1 MRYLVVDDD
10 EASCRGVAR
19 RLCRFLPADDEVA
32 CAFSAEEA
40 LGLCRL
46 YGCQA
51 AVLKERSP
59 SCGAGA
65 VYDGTFS
72 GTLTEGDG
80 VAAELLAAHGIPV
93 FGESQAEK
101 LLK

>member
-40 LGLCRL
+40 LALMR
-46 YGCQA
+46 A
-51 AVLKERSP
+51 
-59 SCGAGA
+59 
-65 VYDGTFS
+65 
-72 GTLTEGDG
+72 
-80 VAAELLAAHGIPV
+80 
-93 FGESQAEK
+93 
-101 LLK
+101 